1 MLPFLNM
8 RLYRGNN
15 LNLSKHIEKM
25 KNNQLT
31 IENVLEEDDIIQDLK
46 LNTNSQF
53 ISMLTNEAIRKLM
66 DYATKM
72 PASDDQKIGH
82 KFPFNA
88 TEILCADNSAIQ
100 ERIMNEIVF
109 KESEFFEDQ
118 KEKKEN
124 EEEEQKEKNLEKE
137 GEIKTPSGKNVD
149 QKKDDENKDKD
160 NAEKKQPIGF
170 VLGLSKAINK
180 AKEEQEQQKE
190 KTEEP
195 KKPEEGKSED
205 KKEELK
211 SEDKK
216 EETKTED
223 KKEEPKPEVKK
234 EEKKPEET
242 KEETK
247 PEDKKEEAKP
257 EEPKPEESKPEEK
270 KEEPKPEEKK
280 EEPKPEDKK
289 GEPKP
294 EDKKEEPK
302 PEDKKEEPK
311 PEDKKEEAKPEE
323 KKEETKPEE
332 PKPEETKPK
341 DKKEETKPEDKK
353 EEAKPKDKKEE
364 AKPEDKKEETKPEES
379 KPEEGKVEEK
389 KDEQKKEEQTKTEGK
404 EKETKP
410 EENKEEAKPEDKNQ
424 EEKKP
429 EETEGEKK
437 SDEVKPEDIKLEE
450 KEEKPLEEEKKE
462 EKEDED
468 NEEKGQHKHSQK
480 EDEDEDENSDK
491 DEEDVKKV
499 ITYDNID
506 YLFNFLKESKE
517 TITNHVLVG
526 YFYKILNHLISSQ
539 SSTKIVQYI
548 FDYPYK
554 DKFDVLG
561 ALVNNLNRKSMGSIV
576 NKLLLFAEEISELNL
591 DEKKTILVQKMLEE
605 LEKSEEKDKYECICD
620 VLASTLN
627 NKSFYVLFMGNNNLV
642 ELLFSLLDKSIG
654 NSKKLI
660 CIINLLIKVNENII
674 KNLSTH
680 VTKNLIP
687 ENPLEFMSLFNYES
701 SYPLDEKQVN
711 NDEMDEINK
720 KVILLLINTLK
731 KNEFK
736 FLDDLGEY
744 TKDNEEF
751 MTTYQKK
758 QKKIGMKKLAQIEF
772 LRTILDILVN
782 SYNVEFHKKEIEES
796 VEIIKNKNI
805 FYNCHKL
812 FFDFPFSNIYQIYYS
827 QIFDIIIN

>member
-280 EEPKPEDKK
+280 EEA
-289 GEPKP
+289 KP

-302 PEDKKEEPK
+302 PEDKKEE
-311 PEDKKEEAKPEE
+311 
-323 KKEETKPEE
+323 
-332 PKPEETKPK
+332 
-341 DKKEETKPEDKK
+341 TKPEDKK
-353 EEAKPKDKKEE
+353 EET
-364 AKPEDKKEETKPEES
+364 KPEDKKEETKPEES

-437 SDEVKPEDIKLEE
+437 SDEVKPEDIKLKE

-701 SYPLDEKQVN
+701 SYPLDEKQVS

-720 KVILLLINTLK
+720 NVILLLINTLK
-731 KNEFK
+731 KK
-736 FLDDLGEY
+736 
-744 TKDNEEF
+744 
-751 MTTYQKK
+751 
-758 QKKIGMKKLAQIEF
+758 
-772 LRTILDILVN
+772 
-782 SYNVEFHKKEIEES
+782 
-796 VEIIKNKNI
+796 
-805 FYNCHKL
+805 
-812 FFDFPFSNIYQIYYS
+812 
-827 QIFDIIIN
+827 